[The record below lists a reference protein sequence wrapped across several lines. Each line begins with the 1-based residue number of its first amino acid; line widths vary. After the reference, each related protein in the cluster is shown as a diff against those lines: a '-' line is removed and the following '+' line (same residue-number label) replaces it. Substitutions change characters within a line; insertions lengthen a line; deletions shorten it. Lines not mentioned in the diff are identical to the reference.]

1 MKTIK
6 SILIL
11 CVTLCFVT
19 SCKKVDMT
27 LVQKTVFENASITQ
41 IKASDAWSVTV
52 VADTSTYVE
61 LDYSAYLEES
71 LRVQMEGNELQ
82 IGFKDHTYPVIGSA
96 YRATVHVARIEK
108 IDADDAAKIQCD
120 GEFTGSNLDIELSDA
135 AQCNNLVFTGQTC
148 DIKMEDA
155 SVFTGFQFDGSSCKA
170 ELADASQFNGV
181 IKVIE
186 QLDVELDDA
195 SRFVNKGGETA
206 LANIKVRDAS
216 RLNIVETLV
225 NEMHVEIT
233 DGSEATVW
241 VDGLLE
247 GWVRDASTLYYK
259 GHPQM
264 QVDCSDGSFL
274 RPI

>member
-27 LVQKTVFENASITQ
+27 LVQKTVFENANITQ
-41 IKASDAWSVTV
+41 IKASDAWRVTV

-96 YRATVHVARIEK
+96 YRATVHVAHIEK
-108 IDADDAAKIQCD
+108 IEADDAAKVQCD
-120 GEFTGSNLDIELSDA
+120 GVFIGDNLLIKLIDA

-181 IKVIE
+181 IKVTE

-259 GHPQM
+259 GHPQL
-264 QVDCSDGSFL
+264 QVDCGDGSFI

>member
-11 CVTLCFVT
+11 CVALCFVT

-27 LVQKTVFENASITQ
+27 LVQKTIFENASITQ
-41 IKASDAWSVTV
+41 IKVTDAWRVTV
-52 VADTSTYVE
+52 IADTSTYVE

-71 LRVQMEGNELQ
+71 LKVQMEGNELQ
-82 IGFKDHTYPVIGSA
+82 IGFKDYTYPVIGSA
-96 YRATVHVARIEK
+96 YRATVHVAQIEK
-108 IDADDAAKIQCD
+108 LDADDAAKVQCE
-120 GEFTGSNLDIELSDA
+120 GEFTGDDLVIELSDA
-135 AQCNNLVFTGQTC
+135 AQCSGLVFTGRNC
-148 DIKMEDA
+148 NIKMEDA
-155 SVFTGFQFDGSSCKA
+155 SVFTGFQFAGNTCKA
-170 ELADASQFNGV
+170 ELEDASQFNGE
-181 IKVIE
+181 IKVTE
-186 QLDVELDDA
+186 QLDVELDYA

-206 LANIKVRDAS
+206 LANIKVHDAS

-225 NEMHVEIT
+225 NEMHVDIT

-247 GWVRDASTLYYK
+247 GWVKNLSTLYYK
-259 GHPQM
+259 GHPQLE
-264 QVDCSDGSFL
+264 VECGDGSFL

>member
-41 IKASDAWSVTV
+41 IKASDAWRVTV

-82 IGFKDHTYPVIGSA
+82 IGFKDHTYPVLGSA
-96 YRATVHVARIEK
+96 YRATVHVAHIEK
-108 IDADDAAKIQCD
+108 IDADDGAKVQCE
-120 GEFTGSNLDIELSDA
+120 GEYEGDNLDIKLSDA
-135 AQCNNLVFTGQTC
+135 AQCTGLVFTGQHC
-148 DIKMEDA
+148 NIKMEDA
-155 SVFTGFQFDGSSCKA
+155 SVFTGFWFVGNTCKA
-170 ELADASQFNGV
+170 GLEDASQFNGE
-181 IKVIE
+181 IKVSE

-206 LANIKVRDAS
+206 LANLKLHDAS

-264 QVDCSDGSFL
+264 QVDCGDGSFV

>member
-11 CVTLCFVT
+11 CVALCFVT

-41 IKASDAWSVTV
+41 IKATDAWRVTV
-52 VADTSTYVE
+52 IADTSTYVE

-71 LRVQMEGNELQ
+71 LKVQMEGNELQ
-82 IGFKDHTYPVIGSA
+82 IGFKDYTYPVIGSA
-96 YRATVHVARIEK
+96 YRATVHVAQIEK
-108 IDADDAAKIQCD
+108 LDADDAAKVQCE
-120 GEFTGSNLDIELSDA
+120 GEFTGDNLVIELSDA
-135 AQCNNLVFTGQTC
+135 AQCSGLVFTGQNC
-148 DIKMEDA
+148 NIKMEDA
-155 SVFTGFQFDGSSCKA
+155 SVFTGLQVVGSTCKA
-170 ELADASQFNGV
+170 ELEDASQFNGE
-181 IKVIE
+181 IKVTE

-206 LANIKVRDAS
+206 LANIKVQDAS

-225 NEMHVEIT
+225 NEMHVDIT

-247 GWVRDASTLYYK
+247 GWVRNLSTLYYK
-259 GHPQM
+259 GHPQLE
-264 QVDCSDGSFL
+264 VDCGDGSFL

>member
-27 LVQKTVFENASITQ
+27 LVQKTVFENANITQ
-41 IKASDAWSVTV
+41 IKASDAWHVTV
-52 VADTSTYVE
+52 IADTSTYVE

-96 YRATVHVARIEK
+96 YRATVHVAHIE
-108 IDADDAAKIQCD
+108 IIEADDAAKIQCD
-120 GEFTGSNLDIELSDA
+120 GEYTGDNLLIKLSDA

-181 IKVIE
+181 IKVTE

-264 QVDCSDGSFL
+264 QVDCGDGSFL

>member
-11 CVTLCFVT
+11 CVALCFVT

-27 LVQKTVFENASITQ
+27 LVQKTIFENASITQ
-41 IKASDAWSVTV
+41 IKATDAWRVTV
-52 VADTSTYVE
+52 IADTSTYVE

-71 LRVQMEGNELQ
+71 LKVQMEGNELQ
-82 IGFKDHTYPVIGSA
+82 IGFQDHTYPVIGSA
-96 YRATVHVARIEK
+96 YRATVHVAQIEK
-108 IDADDAAKIQCD
+108 LDADDAAKVQCE
-120 GEFTGSNLDIELSDA
+120 GEFTGDDLVIELSDA
-135 AQCNNLVFTGQTC
+135 AQCSGLVFTGRNC
-148 DIKMEDA
+148 NIKMEDA
-155 SVFTGFQFDGSSCKA
+155 SVFTGFQFAGNTCKA
-170 ELADASQFNGV
+170 ELEDASQFNGE
-181 IKVIE
+181 IKVTE

-206 LANIKVRDAS
+206 LANIKVHDAS

-225 NEMHVEIT
+225 NEMHVDIT

-247 GWVRDASTLYYK
+247 GWVKNLSTLYYK
-259 GHPQM
+259 GHPQLE
-264 QVDCSDGSFL
+264 VECGDGSFL

>member
-41 IKASDAWSVTV
+41 IKASDAWHVTM

-96 YRATVHVARIEK
+96 YRATVHVAHIEK
-108 IDADDAAKIQCD
+108 IEADDAAKVQCD
-120 GEFTGSNLDIELSDA
+120 GEYTGDNLLIKLSDA

-181 IKVIE
+181 IKVTE

-206 LANIKVRDAS
+206 LANIIVRDAS
-216 RLNIVETLV
+216 HLNIVETLV

-259 GHPQM
+259 GHPQL
-264 QVDCSDGSFL
+264 QVDCGDGSFI

>member
-41 IKASDAWSVTV
+41 IKASDAWRVTV

-96 YRATVHVARIEK
+96 YRATVHVTHIEK
-108 IDADDAAKIQCD
+108 IEANDAAKVQCD
-120 GEFTGSNLDIELSDA
+120 GEYTGDNLLIKLSDA

-155 SVFTGFQFDGSSCKA
+155 SVFTGFQFDGSSCIA
-170 ELADASQFNGV
+170 ELTDASQFNGV
-181 IKVIE
+181 IKVTE
-186 QLDVELDDA
+186 QLDVDLDDA

-241 VDGLLE
+241 VVGILE

-259 GHPQM
+259 GHPQL

>member
-19 SCKKVDMT
+19 SCRKVDMT

-41 IKASDAWSVTV
+41 IKASDAWRVTV
-52 VADTSTYVE
+52 VADTATYVE

-82 IGFKDHTYPVIGSA
+82 ISFREHTYPVIGSA
-96 YRATVHVARIEK
+96 YRATVHVAHIEK
-108 IDADDAAKIQCD
+108 IDADDAAKVQFE
-120 GEFTGSNLDIELSDA
+120 GEYTGDNLDIELSDA
-135 AQCNNLVFTGQTC
+135 AHCTGLVFTGQNC
-148 DIKMEDA
+148 NVKMEDA
-155 SVFTGFQFDGSSCKA
+155 SVFTGFQFVGSTCKA
-170 ELADASQFNGV
+170 ILEDASQFNGE
-181 IKVIE
+181 IKVTE

-206 LANIKVRDAS
+206 LANIKVHDAS

-225 NEMHVEIT
+225 NEMHAEIT
-233 DGSEATVW
+233 NGSEATVW

-247 GWVRDASTLYYK
+247 GWVRDISTLYYK
-259 GHPQM
+259 GHPQL
-264 QVDCSDGSFL
+264 QVDCSDGSFI

>member
-1 MKTIK
+1 MKTIQP
-6 SILIL
+6 ILIL
-11 CVTLCFVT
+11 CVALCFAT
-19 SCKKVDMT
+19 SCRKVDMT

-41 IKASDAWSVTV
+41 IKASDAWRVSV

-71 LRVQMEGNELQ
+71 LKVQMEGSELQ
-82 IGFKDHTYPVIGSA
+82 IGFKDHTRPVIGSA
-96 YRATVHVARIEK
+96 YRATVHVAQLER
-108 IDADDAAKIQCD
+108 IDADDAVKVQCE
-120 GEFTGSNLDIELSDA
+120 GEYTGDNLVIELSDA
-135 AQCNNLVFTGQTC
+135 AHCTGLVFTGQNC
-148 DIKMEDA
+148 YIKMEDA
-155 SVFTGFQFDGSSCKA
+155 SVFTGFWFAGSTCKA
-170 ELADASQFNGV
+170 ELEDASQFNGE
-181 IKVIE
+181 IKATE

-206 LANIKVRDAS
+206 LANIKVHDAS

-225 NEMHVEIT
+225 NEMHVQIT

-241 VDGLLE
+241 TDGLLE

-259 GHPQM
+259 GHPQL
-264 QVDCSDGSFL
+264 QVDCGDGSFI

>member
-11 CVTLCFVT
+11 CVALCFVT

-27 LVQKTVFENASITQ
+27 LVQKTIFENASITQ
-41 IKASDAWSVTV
+41 IKATDAWRVTV
-52 VADTSTYVE
+52 IADTSTYVE

-71 LRVQMEGNELQ
+71 LKVQMEGNELQ
-82 IGFKDHTYPVIGSA
+82 IGFKDYTYPVIGSA
-96 YRATVHVARIEK
+96 YRATVHVAQIEK
-108 IDADDAAKIQCD
+108 LDADDAAKVQCE
-120 GEFTGSNLDIELSDA
+120 GEFMGDNLVIELSDA
-135 AQCNNLVFTGQTC
+135 AQCSGLVFTGQNC
-148 DIKMEDA
+148 NIKMEDA
-155 SVFTGFQFDGSSCKA
+155 SVFTGFQFVGSTCKA
-170 ELADASQFNGV
+170 ELEDASQFNGE
-181 IKVIE
+181 IKVTE

-206 LANIKVRDAS
+206 LANIKVHDAS

-225 NEMHVEIT
+225 NEMHVDIT

-247 GWVRDASTLYYK
+247 GWVKNLSTLYYK
-259 GHPQM
+259 GHPQLE
-264 QVDCSDGSFL
+264 VECGDGSFL

>member
-11 CVTLCFVT
+11 CVALCFVT
-19 SCKKVDMT
+19 SCRKVDMT

-41 IKASDAWSVTV
+41 IKASDAWRVTV
-52 VADTSTYVE
+52 IADTSTYVE

-71 LRVQMEGNELQ
+71 LKVQMEGNELQ
-82 IGFKDHTYPVIGSA
+82 IGFQDHTYPVIGSA
-96 YRATVHVARIEK
+96 YRATVHVAQIEK
-108 IDADDAAKIQCD
+108 LDADDAAKVQCE
-120 GEFTGSNLDIELSDA
+120 GEFTGDDLVIELSDA
-135 AQCNNLVFTGQTC
+135 AQCSGLVFTGRNC
-148 DIKMEDA
+148 NIKMEDA
-155 SVFTGFQFDGSSCKA
+155 SVFTGFQFAGNTCKA
-170 ELADASQFNGV
+170 ELEDASQFNGE
-181 IKVIE
+181 IKVTE

-206 LANIKVRDAS
+206 LANIKVHDAS

-225 NEMHVEIT
+225 NEMHVDIT

-247 GWVRDASTLYYK
+247 GWVKNLSTLYYK
-259 GHPQM
+259 GHPQLE
-264 QVDCSDGSFL
+264 VECGDGSFL

>member
-1 MKTIK
+1 MKTIR
-6 SILIL
+6 SILFL

-19 SCKKVDMT
+19 SCRKVDMT
-27 LVQKTVFENASITQ
+27 LVQKTVFENANITQ
-41 IKASDAWSVTV
+41 IKASDEWRVNV
-52 VADTSTYVE
+52 VADTITYVE

-82 IGFKDHTYPVIGSA
+82 IGFRDYTHPVIGSA
-96 YRATVHVARIEK
+96 YRATVHVAQIEK
-108 IDADDAAKIQCD
+108 IEADDAAKVQCD
-120 GEFTGSNLDIELSDA
+120 GEFTGDYLLIKLSDA
-135 AQCNNLVFTGQTC
+135 AHCTGLVFMGNLC

-155 SVFTGFQFDGSSCKA
+155 SMFTGFQFDGNSCKA

-181 IKVIE
+181 IKVTE

>member
-19 SCKKVDMT
+19 SCKKVEMT

-41 IKASDAWSVTV
+41 IKASDAWHVTM

-96 YRATVHVARIEK
+96 YRATVHVAHIEK
-108 IDADDAAKIQCD
+108 IEADDAAKVQCD
-120 GEFTGSNLDIELSDA
+120 GEYTGDNLLIKLSDA

-181 IKVIE
+181 IKVTE

-206 LANIKVRDAS
+206 LANIIVRDAS
-216 RLNIVETLV
+216 HLNIVETLV

-259 GHPQM
+259 GHPQL
-264 QVDCSDGSFL
+264 QVDCGDGSFI

>member
-1 MKTIK
+1 MKAIK
-6 SILIL
+6 STLIL
-11 CVTLCFVT
+11 CVALCFVT

-41 IKASDAWSVTV
+41 IKATDAWRVTV

-71 LRVQMEGNELQ
+71 LKVQLEGNELQ
-82 IGFKDHTYPVIGSA
+82 IGFKNHTYPVIGST
-96 YRATVHVARIEK
+96 YRATVHVAQIERIA
-108 IDADDAAKIQCD
+108 ADDAANVQCN
-120 GEFTGSNLDIELSDA
+120 GEFTSDNLIIELSDA
-135 AQCNNLVFTGQTC
+135 SQCTGLVFTGQNC
-148 DIKMEDA
+148 NIKMEDA
-155 SVFTGFQFDGSSCKA
+155 SVFTGFHFVGSTCKA
-170 ELADASQFNGV
+170 GLKDSSQFNGE
-181 IKVIE
+181 IKVTE
-186 QLDVELDDA
+186 QFDIELDDA
-195 SRFVNKGGETA
+195 SRFVNKGGETV
-206 LANIKVRDAS
+206 LANIKVNDAS

-225 NEMHVEIT
+225 NEMHVDIT

-259 GHPQM
+259 GHPQLE
-264 QVDCSDGSFL
+264 VDCGDGSSL

>member
-41 IKASDAWSVTV
+41 IKASDAWRVTV

-82 IGFKDHTYPVIGSA
+82 IGFKNNTYPVIGSA
-96 YRATVHVARIEK
+96 YRATVHVAHIEK
-108 IDADDAAKIQCD
+108 IEADDAAKVQCD
-120 GEFTGSNLDIELSDA
+120 GEYTGDNLLIKLSDA

-155 SVFTGFQFDGSSCKA
+155 SVFTGFRFVGNTCKA
-170 ELADASQFNGV
+170 GLEDASQFNGE

-206 LANIKVRDAS
+206 LANLKLYDAS